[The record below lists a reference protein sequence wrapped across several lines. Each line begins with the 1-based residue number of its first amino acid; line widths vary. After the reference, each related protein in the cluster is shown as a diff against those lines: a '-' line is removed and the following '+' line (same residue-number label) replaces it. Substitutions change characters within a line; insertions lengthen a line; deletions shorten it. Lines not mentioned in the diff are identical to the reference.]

1 MKQIQSHLH
10 NPQGITTNANWL
22 RLHSFSRI
30 KLYHFRGIRDQN
42 LSHTHTWDKKIYI
55 KIIPWVVVC
64 LRDKSNTTYIDH
76 LAQVKRSVTRRLKK
90 SNFLGSTRRTEGN
103 WCDFQT
109 WYFKNNSS
117 CDSDL
122 KLVIARTRNP
132 SCGTLRNQN
141 VILIYN
147 LLDSAKKLNH
157 AC

>member
-10 NPQGITTNANWL
+10 NPQGITTNANWDCIV
-22 RLHSFSRI
+22 SRGSGCTILEGSGI
-30 KLYHFRGIRDQN
+30 KIC
-42 LSHTHTWDKKIYI
+42 HTHTWDKKIYI